1 MAKRKNTQTKSKA
14 KPKSKSFSLR
24 QPEFKPDAK
33 GGGLMKML
41 YMTRLQRLT
50 LLKWVLYAAVC
61 VLLLVI
67 QDVIMSRITLFG
79 TTTDLPVCPILLIT
93 VMEGSETGSV
103 FVLIASAIYYFSGSA
118 PGPYCV
124 ALLTILGIGASL
136 FRQQYWH
143 RNRSSIVLCSGLALV
158 LYEILVFAVGI
169 FFGLTRWSRFG
180 AFLIKGLLSWVV
192 LLPLYSLI
200 YLIGQIGGN
209 TWKE

>member
-33 GGGLMKML
+33 GAGLMKML